1 MERGSQRH
9 RRRRGPLT
17 CHNSCC
23 DSGQINGEPTPYCED
38 LADVLPGENG
48 AHQRRLCDG
57 GHATLYRLHRA
68 TADCPHGA
76 CYEKL
81 RDTHPRMT

>member
-23 DSGQINGEPTPYCED
+23 DSGGLAAGRRAITDRAQANAFACFKATSLATRSD
-38 LADVLPGENG
+38 LGRRPGRSS
-48 AHQRRLCDG
+48 Q
-57 GHATLYRLHRA
+57 
-68 TADCPHGA
+68 
-76 CYEKL
+76 
-81 RDTHPRMT
+81 